1 MQFSRLSL
9 KPGQYTR
16 LALAAAGGLLLGNLA
31 ACDAGQSGVPM
42 INATLKVQAITQLGN
57 CEELG
62 VKVSPVSILPGA
74 PKLSNG
80 KEFVTPMKL
89 AKAADGVACTG
100 EAKTIPMSPGKW
112 KFQVMLPS
120 GNASCERDIIV
131 GGNLIVTFADGTE
144 SCS

>member
-1 MQFSRLSL
+1 MQFSRLKFTS
-9 KPGQYTR
+9 GR
-16 LALAAAGGLLLGNLA
+16 CAGLALAAAGSLALGNLA
-31 ACDAGQSGVPM
+31 ACSAGESEAPM
-42 INATLKVQAITQLGN
+42 INATLKVQSITQQGN
-57 CEELG
+57 CEEIG

-74 PKLSNG
+74 AKLSNG

-100 EAKTIPMSPGKW
+100 ETRTIPMSPGKW

-120 GNASCERDIIV
+120 GNAACERDIAV
-131 GGNLIVTFADGTE
+131 GGNLAVGFADGTD